1 MSIRI
6 VIVDNQAVVRR
17 GLMMFLQTDADL
29 EIVGEASNGREAL
42 LIALDRRPDVILMDL
57 LMPIMNGVAA
67 TTAIL
72 EHTPDVDI
80 IALSSSTDY
89 ALITAAVLAGVS
101 TYLHKDS
108 KPDQLINTIKGIAAG
123 RVLLAP
129 ALIDNLLN
137 DLPALTPTQPLTAE
151 EIMLVHLLAAQN
163 SDDEIARQFQTDT
176 AAIRSAVKRIQGKLS
191 SDSRL
196 LAVIRAMQFGI
207 VGRPSPL

>member
-42 LIALDRRPDVILMDL
+42 LIALDQRPDAILMDL

-108 KPDQLINTIKGIAAG
+108 KPDQLINTIKDVAAG

-129 ALIDNLLN
+129 ALTDHLLHH
-137 DLPALTPTQPLTAE
+137 LPAPTGIQPLTAE
-151 EIMLVHLLAAQN
+151 EIRLLSLLTAHN
-163 SDDEIARQFQTDT
+163 SDDEIARQLQTDS
-176 AAIRSAVKRIQGKLS
+176 AAIRSAVKRIQDKLS
-191 SDSRL
+191 SGSRL
-196 LAVIRAMQFGI
+196 LAVLRAVQLGI
-207 VGRPSPL
+207 VERTSLA